1 MQRQMVRVGMVGTLV
16 GFGIVS
22 LAYGQVADQVRSRQ
36 KISLM
41 ESVLESAVAN
51 GADSLLR
58 EVRSV
63 LPPDALMLTGAPQAR
78 GFRLEGY
85 GLFFDVE
92 VPAFRR
98 TMAWTLRTMVDE
110 HGLAVLLPVPLHVRE
125 AALEAEHLDRAHA
138 DVPRLGEG
146 RLQGVGLGEVGKVN
160 GEPISGFALFI
171 CGIIGLIVT
180 GIIGLKLVT

>member
-1 MQRQMVRVGMVGTLV
+1 MVRVGMVGTLV

-51 GADSLLR
+51 GADNLLR
-58 EVRSV
+58 EVRTV

-78 GFRLEGY
+78 GFRLDGY

-110 HGLAVLLPVPLHVRE
+110 HGLALANSGMVPE
-125 AALEAEHLDRAHA
+125 AQAELTTAASLDPTNAGQYYFRNFNA
-138 DVPRLGEG
+138 
-146 RLQGVGLGEVGKVN
+146 
-160 GEPISGFALFI
+160 
-171 CGIIGLIVT
+171 
-180 GIIGLKLVT
+180 LKLILTALLTASLLTVHQFGYKLLEQPVDDPRPAPEPTAD